1 MARHLVKRCHCWSE
15 RACMQG
21 CDYGRSCTQA
31 VRMQRSLTHALS
43 HSNRRQAWLDA
54 TSLIRTHPHSVA
66 ALTLRARTLAHT
78 QKGGGVR
85 AAQVDLRKAKAMAVR
100 QRNAAAEVNVLLAE
114 AEVYQLASQPRLAM
128 ESLKRA
134 ARLAPDV
141 WCCAG
146 MEVRGNSAN
155 LMCCCVCVCTLSGL
169 APECSTG
176 LAAAWRP

>member
-1 MARHLVKRCHCWSE
+1 MVGHV
-15 RACMQG
+15 
-21 CDYGRSCTQA
+21 QA

-146 MEVRGNSAN
+146 
-155 LMCCCVCVCTLSGL
+155 
-169 APECSTG
+169 
-176 LAAAWRP
+176 WK

>member
-1 MARHLVKRCHCWSE
+1 M
-15 RACMQG
+15 
-21 CDYGRSCTQA
+21 
-31 VRMQRSLTHALS
+31 
-43 HSNRRQAWLDA
+43 DA

-114 AEVYQLASQPRLAM
+114 AEVYQLAAQPRLAM

-146 MEVRGNSAN
+146 MEVTGEGAN
-155 LMCCCVCVCTLSGL
+155 LSVAMCVCVCVCTLFRTGARVL
-169 APECSTG
+169 DWAGCCMETMMQMKMWLSTWTPS
-176 LAAAWRP
+176 LTFAMQ